1 MMRLQAA
8 RATHKDGRLIFAD
21 PGVVPRD
28 GTEVVVTFVGESE
41 KDVSPGE
48 DPIRALRGRG
58 KGEDLVEKLLASRR
72 EDKER
77 DERRRAQLCA

>member
-8 RATHKDGRLIFAD
+8 RATYKDGRLIFAD
-21 PGVVPRD
+21 PEVVPKD
-28 GTEVVVTFVGESE
+28 GTEVVVTFVWESE
-41 KDVSPGE
+41 KDVSPRE

-58 KGEDLVEKLLASRR
+58 KGEGLVEKLLESRR

-77 DERRRAQLCA
+77 DERNRAQLCA